1 MCHCAKIPGPLLPAY
16 QDMLTALDSKMEKMH
31 QRLVALDEH
40 VSVSKRNWGKLLGG
54 VRTIFYISIQHAGR
68 NVDIHSPLARTL
80 SVCTLQL
87 RNTQFESANKN
98 LSAMDKSSY
107 TLGLDLP
114 GDVSDPG
121 DEFEVCRVLG

>member
-1 MCHCAKIPGPLLPAY
+1 M
-16 QDMLTALDSKMEKMH
+16 
-31 QRLVALDEH
+31 
-40 VSVSKRNWGKLLGG
+40 
-54 VRTIFYISIQHAGR
+54 
-68 NVDIHSPLARTL
+68 
-80 SVCTLQL
+80 CTLQL

-121 DEFEVCRVLG
+121 DEFEVCRVLLLVRVRVRVDTNMSLSCQNGVGIAACIDV